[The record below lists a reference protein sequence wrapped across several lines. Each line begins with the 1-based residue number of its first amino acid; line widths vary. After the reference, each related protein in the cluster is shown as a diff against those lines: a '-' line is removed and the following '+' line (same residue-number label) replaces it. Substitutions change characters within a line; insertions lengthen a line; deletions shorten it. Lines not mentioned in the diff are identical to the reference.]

1 MNKKAPEN
9 RRTHQVKVLFT
20 ATEHQ
25 QLLAASN
32 SAGRLPGTYCR
43 LKSLDQDQQ
52 LNLVPQDLKYLD
64 GQLGRLGGNLNQL
77 AHHLN
82 SGNVMGSVDAIS
94 LHHTLTQLHTLILDT
109 QTMIRSATKR

>member
-1 MNKKAPEN
+1 MNKKDPEN

-25 QLLAASN
+25 HLLAACE

-43 LKSLDQDQQ
+43 LKSLDQAQH
-52 LNLVPQDLKYLD
+52 LTLIPPDLKTLE
-64 GQLGRLGGNLNQL
+64 GQLGRLGNNLNQL

-82 SGNVMGSVDAIS
+82 SGNVMDSVDAIS
-94 LHHTLTQLHTLILDT
+94 LNHTLTQLHTLILDT